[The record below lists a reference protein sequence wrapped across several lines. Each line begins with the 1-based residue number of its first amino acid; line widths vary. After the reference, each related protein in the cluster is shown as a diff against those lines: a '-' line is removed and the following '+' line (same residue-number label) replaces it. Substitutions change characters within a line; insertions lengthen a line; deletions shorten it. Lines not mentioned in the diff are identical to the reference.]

1 MAGGTWTSQNKV
13 RPGIYINYSSSPS
26 TLATMGERGV
36 VCIPRNMS
44 WGESENIITIND
56 PEECFYKLGYD
67 QLSDEMIWLRQL
79 LLGTNRSEGASKV
92 LVWRLGS
99 TGDAAAT
106 ATQNSFD
113 PAENAHVTVGNLT
126 CTVVEAGV
134 AGNLYKIL
142 IREAGGEK
150 FDVSISDSGG
160 GGGSVVFEHLGA
172 ETVEDLED
180 SGGTFTFSGTGVLSK
195 TDDRVPFTGGKDAVI
210 NATLTVT
217 AKYSGTRG
225 NDISVVVT
233 PDPDNSASKTIFY
246 VQTLVDGELV
256 DNQILES
263 DSSSVALSGLADN
276 SWVNFTTKTGNAFAT
291 SMTLSG
297 GNNGTESS
305 TALSNFLTA
314 AELESWNIV
323 AYCANDAVGKSAVTS
338 FVKRLAN
345 DEGKKVQ
352 ACLWN
357 YPSADN
363 ECVISVMPQ
372 YITDLS
378 GHTFTADEMVC
389 WVAGASAGASVS
401 QALTYAAH
409 PDAATLNPVLTSSQ
423 QIAAINDGQFAFIEE
438 FGEIKNLQD
447 NNTFKTYTTTKGKV
461 FRKNRVIRTV
471 FGIANDTYETFSR
484 FYVGNTNNDDFGRNL
499 LKSELINIL
508 NNYQGAGAVKNVNAD
523 DVTVSAGQD
532 SDGVVIEENIQPI
545 DSVEKIYI
553 NITIS

>member
-44 WGESENIITIND
+44 WGESEKIITIND

-99 TGDAAAT
+99 TGDASAT
-106 ATQNSFD
+106 ATQSD
-113 PAENAHVTVGNLT
+113 VTPATQASVEVGNLT

-134 AGNLYKIL
+134 AGNSYKIM
-142 IREAGGEK
+142 IQEAGGGK
-150 FDVSISDSGG
+150 FNVVISGG
-160 GGGSVVFEHLGA
+160 STTFTQSGA
-172 ETVEDLED
+172 ETVEQLVD
-180 SGGTFTFSGTGVLSK
+180 SGGTFTFTGTGALSK
-195 TDDRVPFTGGKDAVI
+195 TDSQVPFTGGEDAVT

-225 NDISVVVT
+225 NDISVIIT
-233 PDPDNSASKTIFY
+233 PDPDNSPSKTIYY

-314 AELESWNIV
+314 AELESWNVV
-323 AYCANDAVGKSAVTS
+323 AYCADDAVGKSAVTS
-338 FVKRLAN
+338 FVKRLSN

-423 QIAAINDGQFAFIEE
+423 QISAINDGQFAFIEE

-447 NNTFKTYTTTKGKV
+447 NNTFKTYTPTKGKV

-471 FGIANDTYETFSR
+471 FGIANDTYETFSK
-484 FYVGNTNNDDFGRNL
+484 YYIGNTNNDDFGRNL
-499 LKSELINIL
+499 LKSEILNIL

>member
-1 MAGGTWTSQNKV
+1 MAGGTWTNQNKV

-44 WGESENIITIND
+44 WGESEKIITIND

-92 LVWRLGS
+92 LVWRFGS

-106 ATQNSFD
+106 ATQSNVT
-113 PAENAHVTVGNLT
+113 PATKASTTVGNLT
-126 CTVVEAGV
+126 CTAVTAGANGNKLSVLIV
-134 AGNLYKIL
+134 AN
-142 IREAGGEK
+142 GGGTG
-150 FDVSISDSGG
+150 FDVTIANDGVTETTLTGKANVSDLTDTA
-160 GGGSVVFEHLGA
+160 SV
-172 ETVEDLED
+172 
-180 SGGTFTFSGTGVLSK
+180 TFSGTGALSA
-195 TDDRVPFTGGKDAVI
+195 TADGNPQQFEGGKDATI
-210 NATLTVT
+210 DGSLTVT

-225 NDISVVVT
+225 NDISVIIT
-233 PDPDNSASKTIFY
+233 PDPDNSPSKTIYY

-263 DSSSVALSGLADN
+263 DSSSVALSGLANN

-314 AELESWNIV
+314 AELESWNVV
-323 AYCANDAVGKSAVTS
+323 AYCADDSVGKSAVTS

-447 NNTFKTYTTTKGKV
+447 NNTFKTYTQTKGKV

-499 LKSELINIL
+499 LKSELLNIL